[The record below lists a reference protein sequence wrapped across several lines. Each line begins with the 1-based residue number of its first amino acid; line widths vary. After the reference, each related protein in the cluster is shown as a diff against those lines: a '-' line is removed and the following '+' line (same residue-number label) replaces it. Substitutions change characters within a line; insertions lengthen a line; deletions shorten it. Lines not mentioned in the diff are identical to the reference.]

1 MNEPR
6 GSKQIVFFGAASI
19 IAVLVA
25 LGAAFPEAFGN
36 IAGAALD
43 TFHEEPLP
51 TDSLLWD
58 LPNVLI
64 SPHMGAD
71 TPHYMERMTDLLC
84 DNLQRYALGKPLRN
98 VIDPIERY

>member
-1 MNEPR
+1 MR
-6 GSKQIVFFGAASI
+6 
-19 IAVLVA
+19 A
-25 LGAAFPEAFGN
+25 LTEGW

-43 TFHEEPLP
+43 TFGEEPLP
-51 TDSLLWD
+51 IDSLLWD